1 MTYIYSL
8 PEMIFLCC
16 TPPPAVTASDRRIHS
31 VLSGSPCRETSSPLP
46 QNAELE
52 ERGDGL
58 MRLGTGHWG
67 DSGSLVEEALSGTV
81 ALCSSEYFVTLKK
94 K

>member
-1 MTYIYSL
+1 MYVYNQDFHNLLNLKITYIYSL
-8 PEMIFLCC
+8 PEMLFLCY
-16 TPPPAVTASDRRIHS
+16 TLPPAVTASDLRIHF

-58 MRLGTGHWG
+58 MHLGMGHWR
-67 DSGSLVEEALSGTV
+67 DSGSLVEEAL
-81 ALCSSEYFVTLKK
+81 
-94 K
+94 